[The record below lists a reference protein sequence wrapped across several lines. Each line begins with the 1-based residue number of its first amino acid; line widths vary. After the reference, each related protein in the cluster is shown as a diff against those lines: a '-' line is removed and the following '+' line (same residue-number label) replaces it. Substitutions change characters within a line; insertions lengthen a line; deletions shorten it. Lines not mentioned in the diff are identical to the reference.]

1 MSSTRPVAL
10 VTGGAR
16 GIGLGIS
23 RCLAAAGYD
32 LALCGVRTRE
42 EVEPTVEELRRVG
55 GVVDYHRTDISE
67 SERRRSLLTWVRR
80 RFDRL
85 NLLVNNAGVAPRE
98 RKDLLDATE
107 ESFERVLRTN
117 LQGPYFLTQAAAR
130 WMIERKRENP
140 DDPACIVNVTS
151 ISAVYASVN
160 RGEYCVSKAGLAMA
174 SRLWATRLGEFGI
187 PVYEIRPGIIETDMT
202 AGVREKYDRL
212 ITEGLL
218 LQPRWGTPDDV
229 GRAVTALASGAFSY
243 STGQVVM
250 LDGGLHVARL

>member
-1 MSSTRPVAL
+1 
-10 VTGGAR
+10 
-16 GIGLGIS
+16 
-23 RCLAAAGYD
+23 
-32 LALCGVRTRE
+32 
-42 EVEPTVEELRRVG
+42 
-55 GVVDYHRTDISE
+55 
-67 SERRRSLLTWVRR
+67 
-80 RFDRL
+80 
-85 NLLVNNAGVAPRE
+85 
-98 RKDLLDATE
+98 
-107 ESFERVLRTN
+107 
-117 LQGPYFLTQAAAR
+117 
-130 WMIERKRENP
+130 
-140 DDPACIVNVTS
+140 VNVTS

-212 ITEGLL
+212 IAEGLL

>member
-1 MSSTRPVAL
+1 MSSTRPAAL

-32 LALCGVRTRE
+32 LALCGLRTRG
-42 EVEPTVEELRRVG
+42 EVEPTVEELRRAG

-67 SERRRSLLTWVRR
+67 SEERRSLLTWVRS

-212 ITEGLL
+212 IAEGLL